1 MQDPATAPITTREPL
16 AIRGAIIAFIT
27 ALLHLAV
34 MNGWLDM
41 TAEIEQQ
48 TLTIITLG
56 IDLIGIAA
64 LVVWARGKV
73 TPVDAP
79 RLPEIGD
86 PDTMTAADRG

>member
-1 MQDPATAPITTREPL
+1 MQDPTTAPVTTREPL
-16 AIRGAIIAFIT
+16 AIRGGIIAFIT

-48 TLTIITLG
+48 TLTTITLG

-73 TPVDAP
+73 TPVEAP
-79 RLPEIGD
+79 LFPETGD
-86 PDTMTAADRG
+86 PTLTAADRG